1 MNGIF
6 WFTLLSDHSKGDL
19 SEDVNNNAAVY
30 VGGTPVNIPTS
41 VCCSQIMFELF

>member
-1 MNGIF
+1 MLMNGIF
-6 WFTLLSDHSKGDL
+6 WFNLLSDHSKGDL

-30 VGGTPVNIPTS
+30 VGGNIPTS